1 MSSSMSVA
9 LGSQRLATPSGP
21 VVLDVVTREGERY
34 LRMAAPDRLP
44 PFFMNVVSDGDGWLF
59 ASSQGALAA
68 GRVHPD
74 RALFPYQT
82 VDKILARPDSA
93 GPLSVFLVEQRGS
106 WRRWEPWQASGSAYR
121 LERVLLKHVVGTE
134 LIFEETNL
142 DLGLRFSCAISSCA
156 SFGLVRSCCLEAL
169 GERPVRVRYLDGWHQ
184 LIAPGITTYHT
195 NNFSFLALAYL
206 RHDLQ
211 PGSQLG
217 IFTLNAAISDRP
229 YAAESLRAAAAW
241 SLGHRRPTVLLSTQQ
256 LEAFRNGQRVQT
268 EREVRGDYGA
278 YLVADEVRVSA
289 RRPHAWLTVA
299 DTWLDHAALVEL
311 DARLR
316 APARLWREVK
326 SAVMANTENVRQRMA
341 AADGLQASAD
351 ELACVHHFANVLY
364 NGMRGGVFI
373 DGYRFPTADF
383 MTFLGQRN
391 RALARRHRAR
401 FAREPETM
409 DLARLRQ
416 LAVASQDV
424 NLQRLAG
431 EYLPLTFSRR
441 HGDPSRPWNRFAIHV
456 RDEGGRPIYNYQG
469 NWRDIFQNWEG
480 LSLSYPGWLE
490 SMITAFLNASTADGY
505 NPYRIGRDGIDWEVE
520 DPQDAWSHIG
530 YWGDHQIIY
539 LLRLLE
545 GLEKFEPGR
554 LGERWRVAA
563 YASAQIPYRIKPLAS
578 LLKNPRETI
587 TFDDE
592 QHRTLLARAEREG
605 GDGRLLHDAKGN
617 LHLVTLAEKLL
628 VPVLVKLTNLVP
640 EGGIWLNTQR
650 PEWNDANNALAGW
663 GLSVVTVA
671 HLRRY
676 VDFLAGVARRAGDE
690 PVPLTAP
697 TAQLL
702 AEVTTELARLRKAP
716 RRGWNPRQRYQALLA
731 LGRAGERHRR
741 AVYDG
746 RFEKRVDVPASK
758 LADFAEVAR
767 AVVDATLLAN
777 RRSDGL
783 FHSYNVLHVKEEQA
797 HLEYLSPML
806 EGQVAVLGSTLLT
819 PTEAAD
825 VLGVLRRSDLYR
837 ADQHSY
843 LLYPDRVLPTFLT
856 RNTLPGHA
864 LRKVPLLAELVRA
877 GDRTLMVRDRKGA
890 LHFQADLRNASDL
903 RERLEALALD
913 TRWSAAA
920 KRDGEAVLD
929 LWEESFH
936 HRAFTGRSTTFF
948 MFEGLGSVYW
958 HMISKLLLAVQE
970 NYQAARD
977 QGSRPAARRLARA
990 YYDIQSGLGYRKT
1003 PAQYGAFPTDPYSHT
1018 PRGRGAQQPGMT
1030 GQVKEELFTRWGEL
1044 GVQVVQGRLGFGPTL
1059 LRAGEFSA
1067 TPMHFR
1073 YYDVGGRA
1081 RNWKLPAHSLA
1092 FTVCQVPVCYT
1103 CAPAQ
1108 RTIVHYRDGTQKVV
1122 TTGLL
1127 DAEDSR
1133 SIFARNGAIQ
1143 RVMVQVADASRLAGQ
1158 I

>member
-1 MSSSMSVA
+1 MSSIMPVA
-9 LGSQRLATPSGP
+9 LGSQRLAQRAEP
-21 VVLDVVTREGERY
+21 VGLDVVTRDGQRY
-34 LRMAAPDRLP
+34 LRMGSMDGQT

-59 ASSQGALAA
+59 ATSQGSLAA

-106 WRRWEPWQASGSAYR
+106 WRLWEPWQASGAAYR

-134 LIFEETNL
+134 LIYEETNL
-142 DLGLRFSCAISSCA
+142 DLGLRFSWSICSCA
-156 SFGLVRSCCLEAL
+156 PFGLVRSCRLEAL
-169 GERPVRVRYLDGWHQ
+169 GDRPVRVRYLDGWHQ
-184 LIAPGITTYHT
+184 LIAPGITTAHT
-195 NNFSFLALAYL
+195 NNISFLALAYL

-229 YAAESLRAAAAW
+229 YAEESLRAAAAW
-241 SLGHRRPTVLLSTQQ
+241 SLGHRRPTVLLSTRQIA
-256 LEAFRNGQRVQT
+256 AFRRGERVRS
-268 EREVRGDYGA
+268 EVEVRGEYGA

-299 DTWLDHAALVEL
+299 DTWLDHAALAEL

-326 SAVMANTENVRQRMA
+326 AAMATNTENVRQRMA
-341 AADGLQASAD
+341 ASDGLQASAD

-364 NGMRGGVFI
+364 NGMRGGVFT

-383 MTFLGQRN
+383 MAFLRLRN
-391 RALARRHRAR
+391 RALARRHRAA
-401 FAREPETM
+401 FARQPETL

-416 LAVASQDV
+416 LAGATRDV

-456 RDEGGRPIYNYQG
+456 HDEHGCPLYNFQG

-490 SMITAFLNASTADGY
+490 SMIAAFLNASTADGY

-520 DPQDAWSHIG
+520 DPHDVWSHIG

-563 YASAQIPYRIKPLAS
+563 YASAQVPYRIKPLAS
-578 LLKNPRETI
+578 LLKNPRESI
-587 TFDDE
+587 DFDDE
-592 QHRTLLARAEREG
+592 QHRALLARAAREG
-605 GDGRLLHDAKGN
+605 ADGRLLHDAKGN
-617 LHLVTLAEKLL
+617 LHLVNLAEKLL
-628 VPVLVKLTNLVP
+628 VPALVKLTNLVP

-676 VDFLAGVARRAGDE
+676 LNFLADVARRAGEE

-702 AEVTTELARLRKAP
+702 AEVTAELARIQKAP
-716 RRGWNPRQRYQALLA
+716 RRGWTPRQRYQALLA

-746 RFEKRVDVPASK
+746 RFEKRVDVPAAA

-767 AVVDATLLAN
+767 AVVDDTLRAN

-783 FHSYNVLHVKEEQA
+783 FHSYNVMQVKEEQA

-819 PTEAAD
+819 PAEAAA

-843 LLYPDRVLPTFLT
+843 LLYPDRVLPTFLA
-856 RNTLPGHA
+856 RNTLPGNA
-864 LRKVPLLAELVRA
+864 LRKAPLLAELVRA
-877 GDRTLMVRDRKGA
+877 GDRALVVRDRKGA
-890 LHFQADLRNASDL
+890 LHFQADLRNASGL
-903 RERLEALALD
+903 RERLESLARD

-920 KRDGEAVLD
+920 KRDGEAVLE
-929 LWEESFH
+929 LWEETFH

-958 HMISKLLLAVQE
+958 HMVSKLMLAAQE
-970 NYQAARD
+970 NYQAARE
-977 QGSRPAARRLARA
+977 QGAGKAARQLAKA

-1018 PRGRGAQQPGMT
+1018 PRDRGAQQPGMT

-1044 GVQVVQGRLGFGPTL
+1044 GVQVESGRLGFRPTL
-1059 LRAGEFSA
+1059 LRRRELSA
-1067 TPMHFR
+1067 EPLAFP
-1073 YYDVGGRA
+1073 YVDVDGIA
-1081 RNWKLPAHSLA
+1081 RSWRLPAHSLA

-1103 CAPAQ
+1103 LGPVA
-1108 RTIVHYRDGTQKVV
+1108 RIVLSYRDGAKKVV
-1122 TTGLL
+1122 PDGLL
-1127 DAEDSR
+1127 DTVDSQ

-1143 RVMVQVADASRLAGQ
+1143 RVTVQLPASSALL
-1158 I
+1158 

>member
-1 MSSSMSVA
+1 MSSFMSVA
-9 LGSQRLATPSGP
+9 LGSQRLAKRSDP
-21 VVLDVVTREGERY
+21 VGLEVVTRDGQRY
-34 LRMAAPDRLP
+34 LRMSFLDGLA

-59 ASSQGALAA
+59 TSSMGALTA
-68 GRVHPD
+68 GRVNPD

-82 VDKILARPDSA
+82 VDKILARPDSS

-106 WRRWEPWQASGSAYR
+106 WRLWEPWQASGSAYR

-142 DLGLRFSCAISSCA
+142 DLGLRFSWSICSCA
-156 SFGLVRSCCLEAL
+156 SFGLVRSCRLEAL
-169 GERPVRVRYLDGWHQ
+169 GNRPARVRYLDGWHQ
-184 LIAPGITTYHT
+184 LMAPGITTYHT
-195 NNFSFLALAYL
+195 NNFSFLAQAYM

-211 PGSQLG
+211 PGSRLG

-229 YAAESLRAAAAW
+229 HAAESLRAAAAW
-241 SLGHRRPTVLLSTQQ
+241 SLGHRRPTVLLSTRQ
-256 LEAFRNGQRVQT
+256 LDAFRRG
-268 EREVRGDYGA
+268 ERMIAEPEVRGYFGA
-278 YLVADEVRVSA
+278 YLVADEVRVTA

-326 SAVMANTENVRQRMA
+326 AAVIANTENVRQRMA
-341 AADGLQASAD
+341 AADGLQTSAD

-364 NGMRGGVFI
+364 NGMRGGVFP

-383 MTFLGQRN
+383 MAFLRVRN
-391 RALARRHRAR
+391 RALARRHRSR
-401 FAREPETM
+401 FARQPETM
-409 DLARLRQ
+409 DLARLRE
-416 LAVASQDV
+416 LAEASQDV

-456 RDEGGRPIYNYQG
+456 HDEHGRPLYNYQG

-490 SMITAFLNASTADGY
+490 SMITVFLNASTADGY
-505 NPYRIGRDGIDWEVE
+505 NPYRIGREGMDWEIE
-520 DPQDAWSHIG
+520 DPHDPWSHIG

-554 LGERWRVAA
+554 LGERWRMAS
-563 YASAQIPYRIKPLAS
+563 YASAQIPYRIKSLAS
-578 LLKNPRETI
+578 LLKNPRESI
-587 TFDDE
+587 TFDAE
-592 QHRTLLARAEREG
+592 QHRALLARAALEG
-605 GDGRLLHDAKGN
+605 ADGRLLHDAKGR

-676 VDFLAGVARRAGDE
+676 LEFLTGLARRAGEE

-702 AEVTTELARLRKAP
+702 ADVTAELARLQKAP
-716 RRGWNPRQRYQALLA
+716 RRGWTPRQRYQALLT
-731 LGRAGERHRR
+731 LGQAGERHRR

-746 RFEKRVDVPASK
+746 RYEKRVDVPASA
-758 LADFAEVAR
+758 LSAFAEIAR
-767 AVVDATLLAN
+767 AVVDDTLRAN
-777 RRSDGL
+777 RRPDGL
-783 FHSYNVLHVKEEQA
+783 FHSYNVLRVKDEQA

-819 PTEAAD
+819 PTEAVE
-825 VLGVLRRSDLYR
+825 VLGVLRHSDLYR
-837 ADQHSY
+837 ADQRSY
-843 LLYPDRVLPTFLT
+843 LLYPDRVLPTFLA

-864 LRKVPLLAELVRA
+864 SRRAPLLAELVRA
-877 GDRTLMVRDRKGA
+877 GDRTLIVRDRKGA
-890 LHFQADLRNASDL
+890 LHFQADLRNATDL
-903 RERLEALALD
+903 RARLEALAED
-913 TRWSAAA
+913 ARWSAAV
-920 KRDGEAVLD
+920 KRDGETVTE
-929 LWEESFH
+929 LWEETFH

-958 HMISKLLLAVQE
+958 HMVSKLLLAAQE
-970 NYQAARD
+970 NYQAAHA
-977 QGSRPAARRLARA
+977 QGNRRAARALAKA
-990 YYDIQSGLGYRKT
+990 YYDIQAGLGYRKT

-1018 PRGRGAQQPGMT
+1018 PQGRGAQQPGMT

-1044 GVQVVQGRLGFGPTL
+1044 GVQVEQGRLGFRPTL

-1067 TPMHFR
+1067 TPLDFR
-1073 YYDVGGRA
+1073 HYEVGGRVKS
-1081 RNWKLPAHSLA
+1081 WKLPAHSLA

-1103 CAPAQ
+1103 CASEH
-1108 RTIVHYRDGTQKVV
+1108 RMTVVYRDGLRKVV
-1122 TTGLL
+1122 PDGLL
-1127 DAEDSR
+1127 DVADSQ
-1133 SIFARNGAIQ
+1133 SIFSRTGAIQ
-1143 RVMVQVADASRLAGQ
+1143 RVILHLGEDPRRT
-1158 I
+1158 

>member
-1 MSSSMSVA
+1 MSSHMSVA
-9 LGSQRLATPSGP
+9 LGKQRLANRTEP
-21 VVLDVVTREGERY
+21 VGLDVVTREGQRY
-34 LRMAAPDRLP
+34 LRMSSMDRLT

-93 GPLSVFLVEQRGS
+93 GPLSVFLVEQGGS
-106 WRRWEPWQASGSAYR
+106 WRLWEPWQASGSAYR

-142 DLGLRFSCAISSCA
+142 DLGLRFSWSISSCA
-156 SFGLVRSCCLEAL
+156 PFGLVRTCRLEAL
-169 GERPVRVRYLDGWHQ
+169 GNRPVRVRYLDGWHQ

-211 PGSQLG
+211 PRSQLG

-241 SLGHRRPTVLLSTQQ
+241 SLGHRQPTVLLSTRQ
-256 LEAFRNGQRVQT
+256 LDAFRRGQRVVA
-268 EREVRGDYGA
+268 EPEVRGDFGA
-278 YLVADEVRVSA
+278 YLVADEVRVTA
-289 RRPHAWLTVA
+289 RRPHTWLTVA

-316 APARLWREVK
+316 APTRLWREVK
-326 SAVMANTENVRQRMA
+326 SAVIANTENVRQRMA
-341 AADGLQASAD
+341 AADGLQTSAD

-364 NGMRGGVFI
+364 NGMRGGVFS

-383 MTFLGQRN
+383 LTFLRQRN
-391 RALARRHRAR
+391 RALHRRHRSR
-401 FAREPETM
+401 FARQPETM
-409 DLARLRQ
+409 DLARLRE
-416 LAVASQDV
+416 LAEASQDV

-441 HGDPSRPWNRFAIHV
+441 HGDPSRPWNWFAIHV
-456 RDEGGRPIYNYQG
+456 RDEQGKPLYNFQG

-480 LSLSYPGWLE
+480 LALSYPGWLE
-490 SMITAFLNASTADGY
+490 SMIAVFLNASTADGY

-520 DPQDAWSHIG
+520 DPHDAWSHIG
-530 YWGDHQIIY
+530 YWGDHQVIY

-554 LGERWRVAA
+554 LGERWRVAS
-563 YASAQIPYRIKPLAS
+563 YASAQIPYRIKPLAN
-578 LLKNPRETI
+578 LLKNPRESI
-587 TFDDE
+587 TFDAE
-592 QHRTLLARAEREG
+592 QHRALLARAAREG
-605 GDGRLLHDAKGN
+605 ADGRLLHDAKGN

-676 VDFLAGVARRAGDE
+676 LDFLAGVARRAGE
-690 PVPLTAP
+690 EAVPLTAP

-702 AEVTTELARLRKAP
+702 ADVTAELTRLQKVP
-716 RRGWNPRQRYQALLA
+716 SRGWTARQRYASMLA

-746 RFEKRVDVPASK
+746 RFEKRVDVPAASFP
-758 LADFAEVAR
+758 AFAEIAR
-767 AVVDATLLAN
+767 AVVDDTLRAN

-783 FHSYNVLHVKEEQA
+783 FHSYNVLHVKDEQA

-806 EGQVAVLGSTLLT
+806 EGQVAVLGSTLLA
-819 PTEAAD
+819 PSEAAD
-825 VLGVLRRSDLYR
+825 MLGVLRRSDLYR

-843 LLYPDRVLPTFLT
+843 LLYPNRVLPAFLA
-856 RNTLPGHA
+856 RNTLPGNA
-864 LRKVPLLAELVRA
+864 PRKAPLLAELVRA
-877 GDRTLMVRDRKGA
+877 GDRTLVVRDRKGA
-890 LHFQADLRNASDL
+890 LHFQADLRNATDL
-903 RERLEALALD
+903 HERLEKLARD
-913 TRWSAAA
+913 ARWAAA
-920 KRDGEAVLD
+920 VKRDGETVAE
-929 LWEESFH
+929 LWEETFH

-958 HMISKLLLAVQE
+958 HMVSKLLLAAQE
-970 NYQAARD
+970 NYQAAQV
-977 QGSRPAARRLARA
+977 QGNRKAARALAKA
-990 YYDIQSGLGYRKT
+990 YYDIQAGLGYRKT
-1003 PAQYGAFPTDPYSHT
+1003 PVQYGAFPTDPYSHT
-1018 PRGRGAQQPGMT
+1018 PQGRGAQQPGMT

-1044 GVQVVQGRLGFGPTL
+1044 GVQVEAGRLGFRPTL
-1059 LRAGEFSA
+1059 LRRNELSA
-1067 TPMHFR
+1067 TPEVFR

-1081 RNWKLPAHSLA
+1081 SSWSLPAHSLA

-1103 CAPAQ
+1103 CGSEN
-1108 RTIVHYRDGTQKVV
+1108 RMIVKYRDGTRKVV
-1122 TTGLL
+1122 PDGLL
-1127 DAEDSR
+1127 DAADSN
-1133 SIFARNGAIQ
+1133 SIFSRTGAIQ
-1143 RVMVQVADASRLAGQ
+1143 RVILHLGDAPRRP
-1158 I
+1158 